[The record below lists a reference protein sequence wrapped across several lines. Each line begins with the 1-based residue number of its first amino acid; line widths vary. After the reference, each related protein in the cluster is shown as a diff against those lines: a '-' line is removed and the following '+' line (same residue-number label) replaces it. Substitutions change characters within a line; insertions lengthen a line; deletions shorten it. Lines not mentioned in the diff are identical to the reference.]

1 LYNKRCI
8 IRQVPRIVDHAARRD
23 EVAAVAADL
32 IAERGLDGVSV
43 RDVAAA
49 GGYSTTVVTH
59 YFAGKRDLLLHAYR
73 SAGVATERRLK
84 LVTGDDRLL
93 AICEAILPLDEPRR
107 RTWQTWFAFW
117 GAAVADEELAGLQR
131 RRLLWFR
138 ELLARELGGDEEA
151 ARELL
156 VLVRGI
162 ATEAVFDPEDWPPAR
177 QTELVHRTIER
188 IAKPPVG

>member
-1 LYNKRCI
+1 M
-8 IRQVPRIVDHAARRD
+8 PRVVDHEARRA

-32 IAERGLDGVSV
+32 IARRGLDGVSV

-59 YFAGKRDLLLHAYR
+59 YFDSKRELLLHAYR
-73 SAGVATERRLK
+73 SAGRATEERLAAI
-84 LVTGDDRLL
+84 DAREEDRLL

-107 RTWQTWFAFW
+107 LTWQTWFAFW
-117 GAAVADEELAGLQR
+117 GAAIADQELAAMQR

-138 ELLARELGGDEEA
+138 DLLARELADDDEA

-162 ATEAVFDPEDWPPAR
+162 AAEAVFDPDDWPPERQRELAR
-177 QTELVHRTIER
+177 RTIER
-188 IAKPPVG
+188 LNPRERA

>member
-1 LYNKRCI
+1 M
-8 IRQVPRIVDHAARRD
+8 PRLVDHDARRA

-32 IAERGLDGVSV
+32 IARRGLDGVSV

-59 YFAGKRDLLLHAYR
+59 YFASKRDLLLHAYR
-73 SAGVATERRLK
+73 SAGTATEERLAT
-84 LVTGDDRLL
+84 VDGENRLL

-107 RTWQTWFAFW
+107 LTWQTWFAFW
-117 GAAVADEELAGLQR
+117 GAAVGDPELAALQR

-138 ELLARELGGDEEA
+138 DLLARELDGDDEA

-162 ATEAVFDPEDWPPAR
+162 AAEAVFDPDDWPPGRQRELAR
-177 QTELVHRTIER
+177 RTIER
-188 IAKPPVG
+188 LNGERT

>member
-1 LYNKRCI
+1 M
-8 IRQVPRIVDHAARRD
+8 PRVVDHDARRA

-59 YFAGKRDLLLHAYR
+59 YFASKRELLLHAYR
-73 SAGVATERRLK
+73 SAGLATEHRLR

-107 RTWQTWFAFW
+107 RSWQTWFAFW
-117 GAAVADEELAGLQR
+117 GAAVADSELAGLQR

-162 ATEAVFDPEDWPPAR
+162 AAEAVFDPDDWPPAR
-177 QTELVHRTIER
+177 QTELAARTIER
-188 IAKPPVG
+188 LVAKRSVG

>member
-1 LYNKRCI
+1 M
-8 IRQVPRIVDHAARRD
+8 PRVVDHEARRA
-23 EVAAVAADL
+23 EVAAVAAEL
-32 IAERGLDGVSV
+32 IARRGLDGVSV

-59 YFAGKRDLLLHAYR
+59 YFAGKRELLLHAYR
-73 SAGVATERRLK
+73 SAGTATEKRLPK
-84 LVTGDDRLL
+84 QGDLL

-107 RTWQTWFAFW
+107 LTWQTWFAFW
-117 GAAVADEELAGLQR
+117 GAAIADPELAAMQR

-138 ELLARELGGDEEA
+138 DLLAAELDGDHEA

-162 ATEAVFDPEDWPPAR
+162 AAEAVFDPDDWPPER
-177 QTELVHRTIER
+177 QRELAERTIQR
-188 IAKPPVG
+188 LGAR

>member
-1 LYNKRCI
+1 M
-8 IRQVPRIVDHAARRD
+8 PRVVDHEARRA

-32 IAERGLDGVSV
+32 IARRGLDGVSV

-59 YFAGKRDLLLHAYR
+59 YFASKRELLLHAYR
-73 SAGVATERRLK
+73 SAGSATEERLAAISK
-84 LVTGDDRLL
+84 GGNRLL

-107 RTWQTWFAFW
+107 LTWQTWFAFW
-117 GAAVADEELAGLQR
+117 GAAVADEELAAMQR

-138 ELLARELGGDEEA
+138 ELLARELDGDDEA

-156 VLVRGI
+156 ALVRGI
-162 ATEAVFDPEDWPPAR
+162 AAEAVFDPDDWPPQR
-177 QTELVHRTIER
+177 QRELAWRTIQRLIRGER
-188 IAKPPVG
+188 K

>member
-1 LYNKRCI
+1 M
-8 IRQVPRIVDHAARRD
+8 
-23 EVAAVAADL
+23 
-32 IAERGLDGVSV
+32 

-59 YFAGKRDLLLHAYR
+59 YFKGKRDLLLHAYR
-73 SAGVATERRLK
+73 SAGVATERRLR
-84 LVTGDDRLL
+84 LVTGEHRLL

-117 GAAVADEELAGLQR
+117 GAAVADKELADLQR

-138 ELLARELGGDEEA
+138 ELLARELDGDEAA

-162 ATEAVFDPEDWPPAR
+162 AAEAVFDPDDWPPAR
-177 QTELVHRTIER
+177 QTQLVSDTIER
-188 IAKPPVG
+188 LVAKRSVG

>member
-1 LYNKRCI
+1 M
-8 IRQVPRIVDHAARRD
+8 PRVVDHEARRA

-32 IAERGLDGVSV
+32 IARRGLDVSV

-59 YFAGKRDLLLHAYR
+59 YFASKRELLLHAYR
-73 SAGVATERRLK
+73 SAGAATEQR
-84 LVTGDDRLL
+84 VAAVDGLL
-93 AICEAILPLDEPRR
+93 GICEAILPLDEPRR

-117 GAAVADEELAGLQR
+117 GAAVADEELADMQR
-131 RRLLWFR
+131 RRLHWFR
-138 ELLARELGGDEEA
+138 DLLARELGDEDG

-162 ATEAVFDPEDWPPAR
+162 AAEAVFDPADWPPER
-177 QTELVHRTIER
+177 QRELLQRTLDR
-188 IAKPPVG
+188 LGRRSM

>member
-1 LYNKRCI
+1 M
-8 IRQVPRIVDHAARRD
+8 PRVVDHQARRA

-32 IAERGLDGVSV
+32 IARRGLDVSV

-59 YFAGKRDLLLHAYR
+59 YFASKRELLLHAYR
-73 SAGVATERRLK
+73 SAGFATEQRLQASPHD
-84 LVTGDDRLL
+84 VMG
-93 AICEAILPLDEPRR
+93 ICEAILPLDEPRR

-117 GAAVADEELAGLQR
+117 GAAVADEELAALQR

-138 ELLARELGGDEEA
+138 EQLARELDGDEEA

-162 ATEAVFDPEDWPPAR
+162 AAEAVFDPEDWPPER
-177 QTELVHRTIER
+177 QRELVKRTIER
-188 IAKPPVG
+188 LGHG

>member
-1 LYNKRCI
+1 M
-8 IRQVPRIVDHAARRD
+8 PRVVDHEARRA

-32 IAERGLDGVSV
+32 IARRGLDGVSV

-59 YFAGKRDLLLHAYR
+59 YFASKRDLLLHAYR
-73 SAGVATERRLK
+73 SAGAATEERLAQCPN
-84 LVTGDDRLL
+84 DLL

-107 RTWQTWFAFW
+107 LTWQTWFAFW
-117 GAAVADEELAGLQR
+117 GAAIADEELAAMQR

-138 ELLARELGGDEEA
+138 ELLARELGGDEQA

-162 ATEAVFDPEDWPPAR
+162 AAEAVFDPDDWPPER
-177 QTELVHRTIER
+177 QRELVERTIHR
-188 IAKPPVG
+188 LGAR